1 MTASRYIEH
10 MALASIPRAPRNPKD
25 HDLEGIRAAIEQF
38 GLLIA
43 GELDD
48 RTGRLVVGHGRLE
61 VLETMKAERAGA
73 PSGVQLADDGEW
85 MVPILRGWES
95 RSDADAEAYLIAN
108 NHLSEK
114 GGWHEQGLADMLA
127 SIAAIDAQLLAATG
141 YNTDDL
147 ADLEEALNADR
158 PTFDEDDEPLPEPG
172 DADEEDRPTVWGVVV
187 TCENEDQQVEL
198 LQRMVKQGY
207 KVRALM

>member
-1 MTASRYIEH
+1 

-61 VLETMKAERAGA
+61 VLEMMEAERVGA
-73 PSGVQLADDGEW
+73 PSGVQVAENGAW

-95 RSDADAEAYLIAN
+95 RSDADAEAYLIAS

-114 GGWHEQGLADMLA
+114 GGWHGHGLVDMLT

-141 YNTDDL
+141 YDMDDL

-158 PTFDEDDEPLPEPG
+158 PTFDDDEEPLPDPG

-198 LQRMVKQGY
+198 LQRLVKQGY